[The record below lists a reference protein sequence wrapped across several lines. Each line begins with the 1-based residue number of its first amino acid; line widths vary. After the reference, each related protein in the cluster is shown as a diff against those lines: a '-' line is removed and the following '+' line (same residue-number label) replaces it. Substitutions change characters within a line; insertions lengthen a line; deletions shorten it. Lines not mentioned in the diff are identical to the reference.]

1 MQGEYRER
9 FPNTLESAS
18 QARRKLIR
26 YAKAHG
32 FFGDQLTDLES
43 AIGEALANAA
53 EHGYRDGSG
62 FDVRAYRDGDGLIFE
77 IKDEGAGFAQWT
89 ETANRKPQS
98 GSPRGFGI
106 FLMHNLMDEIEYSEH
121 GTRVRLKKRLP
132 TAASGDGEATG

>member
-9 FPNTLESAS
+9 YPNTLASAS
-18 QARRKLIR
+18 QARRALIGF
-26 YAKAHG
+26 AKAHG

-62 FDVRAYRDGDGLIFE
+62 FEVHAYRDGDGLIFE
-77 IKDEGAGFAQWT
+77 IKDEGAGFPQWSD
-89 ETANRKPQS
+89 TAARKPQT

-106 FLMHNLMDEIEYSEH
+106 FLMHNLMDEIEYSER

-132 TAASGDGEATG
+132 PAATGDGEATA